1 MPDPG
6 PTIADILTAATQP
19 TGNHHV
25 RSVLSAA
32 PDWLTDRALAHGLDI
47 AGFVHTVDT
56 SAIRHIIARHFNAKV
71 EKSRGQIALT
81 NTDLERVPNILA
93 NPDQLV
99 FGAKN
104 PRHQPMIGYI
114 KRFPD
119 GVILYLEE
127 LRTGRKE
134 LAAVSMRKHPATA
147 LSGSI
152 AATLEP
158 NGRTDGE
165 DTLYIIDLPSNVTNP
180 VIATED
186 RRVGCPSAPHHEAP
200 HPANTNHPRLRRLAK
215 VLPPALGILVLI
227 GVIFGL
233 HGALSKIGPRD
244 VLAALAATSA
254 AQLRHA
260 GFLLA
265 LSFVIMLAYDIPGI
279 LFAAKLPAFPRLAAR
294 RIGFASFCAYA
305 LSHVLGAPALSA
317 AAIRVRLYAQWGAP
331 PAGIARIIALSG
343 TSFALGATTLFGFL
357 LLCRPADLPLP
368 DNGLSTL
375 ALRAIGASICA
386 AILAYAFIAQARTSL
401 TLFGRALPL
410 PGRALA
416 SLQIILSSADIAI
429 ASAILYVVLPAAPGL
444 TPAHVLAIYLAAFA
458 AGLVSSLPAG
468 VGVFDTLLL
477 LGLAPYMPAAD
488 AIGAILLFRVI
499 YYLAPATGAGLA
511 FAIHEILLTAKKR

>member
-1 MPDPG
+1 MPDTP
-6 PTIADILTAATQP
+6 PTIADTLTAAAEPGHAFIRATLG
-19 TGNHHV
+19 T
-25 RSVLSAA
+25 A
-32 PDWLTDRALAHGLDI
+32 PAWLVQIAKSHGLEI
-47 AGFVHTVDT
+47 EGFQHTLET
-56 SAIRHIIARHFNAKV
+56 AAIRHIKKRHFDAAV
-71 EKSRGQIALT
+71 ETSRRQIALKT
-81 NTDLERVPNILA
+81 ADILA
-93 NPDQLV
+93 IPAIIEAPDDLI
-99 FGAKN
+99 FGARSR
-104 PRHQPMIGYI
+104 RHLPAIGYI
-114 KRFPD
+114 KRGVD
-119 GVILYLEE
+119 GVTLYLEE
-127 LRTGRKE
+127 VRKGRMD
-134 LAAVSMRKHPATA
+134 LAGLSMRKYPAGT

-152 AATLEP
+152 AATLES
-158 NGRTDGE
+158 NGRTDGG
-165 DTLYIIDLPSNVTNP
+165 DTIHIVDLPSNVTNP

-186 RRVGCPSAPHHEAP
+186 RRVGCPSAPHHDAP

-215 VLPPALGILVLI
+215 YAPPILGILVLI

-265 LSFVIMLAYDIPGI
+265 LSFIVMLAYDIPGI

-368 DNGLSTL
+368 DNNLSTL
-375 ALRAIGASICA
+375 ALRAIGAGICA
-386 AILAYAFIAQARTSL
+386 AILAYAFIAQARSSL

-429 ASAILYVVLPAAPGL
+429 ASAILFVVLPASPGL
-444 TPAHVLAIYLAAFA
+444 SAPHVLAIYLAAFA

-477 LGLAPYMPAAD
+477 LGLAPYMQTAS

-499 YYLAPATGAGLA
+499 YYLAPATAAGLA